1 MYSSVIQFGCLLLA
15 VSSFP
20 LFAEVPVERPGGET
34 HSQATQKIYQTP
46 STATV
51 SNQAM
56 FQLRDRIETLQT
68 EIQLLRGEQET
79 QSFKIQG
86 IEKRLRDLYLD
97 LDRRMQQLESDVTEI
112 KTGTV
117 TSTPTESQV
126 ETVENSDTKEPSSDG
141 VANKDPQSAY
151 RYAFNHLKS
160 GRYQAAITAFKTFL
174 E

>member
-1 MYSSVIQFGCLLLA
+1 M
-15 VSSFP
+15 
-20 LFAEVPVERPGGET
+20 PVERPGGET

-126 ETVENSDTKEPSSDG
+126 ETVENSDTKPHQIQSS
-141 VANKDPQSAY
+141 
-151 RYAFNHLKS
+151 
-160 GRYQAAITAFKTFL
+160 L
-174 E
+174 EERSLSSCYHRV